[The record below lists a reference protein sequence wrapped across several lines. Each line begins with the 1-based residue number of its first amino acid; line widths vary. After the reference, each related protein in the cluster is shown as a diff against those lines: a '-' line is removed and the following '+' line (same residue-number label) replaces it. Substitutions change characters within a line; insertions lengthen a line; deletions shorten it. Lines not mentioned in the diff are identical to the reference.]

1 MEGFARKRLVSCGN
15 FMEIGIS
22 SRFRAGN
29 QWQLIAKFGH
39 YAQIFHGHFCQLAE
53 IHGILES

>member
-1 MEGFARKRLVSCGN
+1 
-15 FMEIGIS
+15 MEIGIS

-39 YAQIFHGHFCQLAE
+39 SAQIFTVIFANLLK
-53 IHGILES
+53 IKDF

>member
-1 MEGFARKRLVSCGN
+1 
-15 FMEIGIS
+15 MEIGIS

-39 YAQIFHGHFCQLAE
+39 FAQIFHGHFCQLAE
-53 IHGILES
+53 NHGFLKSWSKKGRALL

>member
-1 MEGFARKRLVSCGN
+1 
-15 FMEIGIS
+15 MEIGIS

-39 YAQIFHGHFCQLAE
+39 FAQIFHGHFPQLTE
-53 IHGILES
+53 IHGILAS